1 MKKDT
6 SHEEQLRNYLEGASN
21 VGNKGAEQPE
31 SELPDIAAIA
41 PSVVLANLFLEATS
55 QANGDVTCDVCDN
68 LATVELPFKE
78 FDLDGATMESPW
90 LACERCRDLIARRST
105 KQLIEIVVGQVR
117 PSTEFRPFI
126 ERTWKYISKKLFTSL
141 TGEVHLV
148 GDTPAES
155 PWGLPPATLRDSDIV
170 PWEVVSKNFEAIP
183 GKPGVT
189 VMPAVAVGHSDSGA
203 FEVFDTSMI
212 ILRGDNLDPVGILTY
227 FPSGSPNGKNH
238 GEYEILVNP
247 EYRRLGIGMSLLKVA
262 DDHFGLDFE
271 VQHFTVAGRAL
282 AHAYLESRDLS
293 TTATA

>member
-126 ERTWKYISKKLFTSL
+126 ERTWKYISKKLFTSVRC
-141 TGEVHLV
+141 TSSVTRQQRARGACRQQRFE
-148 GDTPAES
+148 TPTSCRGRWSARTSRRSQES
-155 PWGLPPATLRDSDIV
+155 
-170 PWEVVSKNFEAIP
+170 
-183 GKPGVT
+183 
-189 VMPAVAVGHSDSGA
+189 
-203 FEVFDTSMI
+203 
-212 ILRGDNLDPVGILTY
+212 
-227 FPSGSPNGKNH
+227 
-238 GEYEILVNP
+238 
-247 EYRRLGIGMSLLKVA
+247 LG
-262 DDHFGLDFE
+262 
-271 VQHFTVAGRAL
+271 
-282 AHAYLESRDLS
+282 
-293 TTATA
+293 